1 MTCPYP
7 RLHRARV
14 LRPPQLSPSG
24 WHPLSG
30 PSPPRAAS
38 DHRLTTRPRP
48 SSFFL
53 LPSQR
58 LQQFRSSPS
67 ATYPEDRHGHHF
79 DVHVQAPLEDV
90 DAQSRGYRADLT
102 HESAQ
107 VSVPIPRSRD
117 TARGHRICHSAAGL
131 ASTTPAALADG
142 HVRCTGNDAG
152 VTPLPVAM
160 DSYRCCPR
168 NFLNAANGDAA
179 TAPSP
184 RIPPIRKCR
193 PRQRHTHHLS
203 AASSSPPSPAP
214 RSPSLPGPV
223 LCQTSPH
230 TPFLVLV
237 SRPISKWGYYP
248 APPNFAMSS
257 HISSLAAEGGVSD
270 HNNGLVGI
278 LMHAPGVGRELAGNV
293 HCLRMVAQGSK
304 ARLGG

>member
-1 MTCPYP
+1 MASPFRTLSSS
-7 RLHRARV
+7 RR
-14 LRPPQLSPSG
+14 LRPSLDY
-24 WHPLSG
+24 
-30 PSPPRAAS
+30 PP
-38 DHRLTTRPRP
+38 TPVV
-48 SSFFL
+48 L

-131 ASTTPAALADG
+131 ASTTPPRSQTDTSG
-142 HVRCTGNDAG
+142 VRGTTAG

-160 DSYRCCPR
+160 DSYRCRPR

-184 RIPPIRKCR
+184 RIPANTKVP
-193 PRQRHTHHLS
+193 T
-203 AASSSPPSPAP
+203 SPTAYPPPLGRVFLPTLP
-214 RSPSLPGPV
+214 RSPLPLPPGPCP
-223 LCQTSPH
+223 LSDLTTH
-230 TPFLVLV
+230 TLP
-237 SRPISKWGYYP
+237 RP
-248 APPNFAMSS
+248 
-257 HISSLAAEGGVSD
+257 
-270 HNNGLVGI
+270 
-278 LMHAPGVGRELAGNV
+278 R
-293 HCLRMVAQGSK
+293 
-304 ARLGG
+304 